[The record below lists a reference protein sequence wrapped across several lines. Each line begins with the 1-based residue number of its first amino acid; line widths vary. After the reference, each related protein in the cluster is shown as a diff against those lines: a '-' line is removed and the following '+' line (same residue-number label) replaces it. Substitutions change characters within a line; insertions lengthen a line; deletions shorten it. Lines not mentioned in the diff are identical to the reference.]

1 MMELFIVI
9 SYNCQR
15 NMIKIWIGMIEQLF
29 DLVLVQYLIYLA
41 KEN

>member
-1 MMELFIVI
+1 MIDLLIVD

-15 NMIKIWIGMIEQLF
+15 NITKIWAGTIEQFF

>member
-1 MMELFIVI
+1 MMDLFIVS

-15 NMIKIWIGMIEQLF
+15 NVTKIWAGMIEQLF
-29 DLVLVQYLIYLA
+29 DRVLVQYLIYLV

>member
-1 MMELFIVI
+1 MMDLFIVA

-15 NMIKIWIGMIEQLF
+15 NMSNIWAGMIEQLF
-29 DLVLVQYLIYLA
+29 DLVLVQYLIYLT

>member
-1 MMELFIVI
+1 MMDLFVVS

-15 NMIKIWIGMIEQLF
+15 NITKISAGMIEQLF
-29 DLVLVQYLIYLA
+29 DLVLVQYLIYLV

>member
-1 MMELFIVI
+1 MIDLFIVA

-15 NMIKIWIGMIEQLF
+15 NMTKIWAGMTEQLF
-29 DLVLVQYLIYLA
+29 DLVLIQYLIYLA